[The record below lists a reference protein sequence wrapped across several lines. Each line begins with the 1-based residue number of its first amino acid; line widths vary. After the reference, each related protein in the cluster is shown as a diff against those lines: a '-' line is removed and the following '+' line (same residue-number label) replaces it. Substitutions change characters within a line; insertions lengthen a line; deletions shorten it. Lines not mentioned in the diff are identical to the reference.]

1 MQKASCNT
9 VSRLS
14 WLWALLPLLLAAA
27 LVAPILGRDV
37 FDIDESSTMINAGA
51 RHLGPF
57 TPAEA
62 VHTSVSRSPDQAW
75 GHVVVFSQWG
85 RIAGWSELAIR
96 ALPWLTGLLTLAWV
110 YHIGRALFSH
120 RIALTTMLLLSTS
133 VIFLTYMH
141 KARPYGP
148 AMLFA
153 AIVLWAYW
161 RVALHPR
168 PPGRDARAL
177 LVLGATSLLYT
188 NYFCALLLPALALFH
203 LFFVRKER
211 RWWQPVVLLGLAA
224 LLALPQVPDL
234 LSGIEHNQ
242 EKDHLHAE
250 ALRYP
255 EVIATF
261 LRYLSNGLLEI
272 QRPFSTLFAIALP
285 LPLLVFGW
293 RSRRRRQPSGAAWYL
308 LLTSIMLLLLLLG
321 ASEWLRVF
329 EEKRARYLATLWPLV
344 LLLISQACMQPSRV
358 NLRRAAGLALVA
370 LVALAGASDFLLE
383 GELVRFSRLRSE
395 TSISIA
401 ATRAITEEGSA
412 SGLLAVDRNGLFARF
427 NRVYEF
433 YTGSYGDRRV
443 QLDQPA
449 ASNELLE
456 RAPGQDLVWLL
467 ASSAQEAALGVSA
480 HLDHFRQEGWF
491 HCRSSREAGVTLELL
506 LPQFP
511 AAMLDQARLQF
522 ENDVE
527 LFAPVAPEL
536 RDGLLRF
543 RSNLGSADETLL
555 ARYSLA
561 IHVIDLRTGERVAQ
575 GDTGVGP
582 GAVVPLCRE
591 IDISALPPGDY
602 EVRVALYDW
611 QTGERLPARNLET
624 AEYGDIHVLHYFRI
638 D

>member
-9 VSRLS
+9 VSRLT
-14 WLWALLPLLLAAA
+14 WLWALLPLLLAVA
-27 LVAPILGRDV
+27 LVAPVLGRDV
-37 FDIDESSTMINAGA
+37 FDIDEAATMIGAGA
-51 RHLGPF
+51 RHLGPY

-62 VHTSVSRSPDQAW
+62 VAAFISRWPDHAW
-75 GHVVVFSQWG
+75 GHIVVFSQWG
-85 RIAGWSELAIR
+85 RVAGWSELAIR
-96 ALPWLTGLLTLAWV
+96 VVPWLTGLLTLAWV
-110 YHIGRALFSH
+110 YRIGRALFTA
-120 RIALTTMLLLSTS
+120 RIALTAMLLLSTS
-133 VIFLTYMH
+133 VVFLTYMH

-148 AMLFA
+148 GMLFA

-168 PPGRDARAL
+168 PPGHGAQAA
-177 LVLGATSLLYT
+177 LVLGATGLLYAH
-188 NYFCALLLPALALFH
+188 YFHALLLPALALFH

-211 RWWQPVVLLGLAA
+211 RWWQPVLLLGLTA
-224 LLALPQVPDL
+224 LLALPQVPNL
-234 LSGIEHNQ
+234 LTGIEFSQ
-242 EKDHLHAE
+242 EKVGLHAE

-255 EVIATF
+255 EVSATF

-272 QRPFSTLFAIALP
+272 RRPFSILFALALP
-285 LPLLVFGW
+285 VPMFYFGW
-293 RSRRRRQPSGAAWYL
+293 RSRRRRRSPGAAWYL
-308 LLTSIMLLLLLLG
+308 LLTSILLLLLLLG

-329 EEKRARYLATLWPLV
+329 EEKRVRYLATLWPPV
-344 LLLISQACMQPSRV
+344 LLLISQAFMQPSRV

-401 ATRAITEEGSA
+401 ATRAIAAEGSD
-412 SGLLAVDRNGLFARF
+412 SGLLAVDRSGLFARF
-427 NRVYEF
+427 HRVYEF

-449 ASNELLE
+449 ASNELFE

-467 ASSAQEAALGVSA
+467 SSSAQEAVLGVRA
-480 HLDHFRQEGWF
+480 HMDRFRQEGWF
-491 HCRSSREAGVTLELL
+491 HCRSSRKAGVTLELL
-506 LPQFP
+506 LAPLP
-511 AAMLDQARLQF
+511 ATVLDQARLQF
-522 ENDVE
+522 ENGIS
-527 LFAPVAPEL
+527 LFAPVAPEIQ
-536 RDGLLRF
+536 DGLLRF
-543 RSNLGSADETLL
+543 RSNLSSADETLL

-561 IHVIDLRTGERVAQ
+561 LHVIDSQSDERVAQ
-575 GDTGVGP
+575 GDTGLGP

-611 QTGERLPARNLET
+611 QTGARLSARGLET
-624 AEYGDIHVLHYFRI
+624 GESGDMHVLHFFRI